1 MRARKISPKTRYL
14 YHYTLK
20 SNVESIL
27 KEKSIRSRDD
37 FVFFTGSLADSVKA
51 FNNEIMTEGRPYF
64 DLDGVLRYRE
74 KCDRKDYCILKIPY
88 RDDDRFYRFDADDLP
103 EDSIYRLAI
112 AHRGTY
118 DFKKARVLEMTIR
131 QVARKE
137 AANRKRSDGRRVCSM
152 DGRRLRKIAAAG
164 LLTGV
169 LLSPH
174 SAFADSLPGDAALD
188 SLRSGSMSQ
197 IMQTEGERISNFRPG
212 SRSTVI
218 EGSHRVEI
226 TPGEHAEIDD
236 KFEHYGN
243 YHIVAHGANGKTAS
257 GKVSGS
263 VSAVFEGGGQVLA
276 GVTVRADANGSAYVD
291 VRDNVSTSGKAK
303 YAQGVSVT
311 AAKKSEHAEVK
322 VGGNVTALSSDGVA
336 QGIDTNDGNVTVGGN
351 VSASTGNYAFGV
363 MAMSRNQPGRILI
376 KGGLYA
382 EGSGVQGAAVSAED
396 EAGDLTFS
404 VGKGGIT
411 AVSKGDIDDQGMPV
425 SRPLSTG
432 LQVSDGSGKL
442 TADIQGDISAQS
454 EKKSSAAVIVGM
466 THSEDHGDPDLPEGS
481 QFVRVR
487 GNLISDDKGIMFIES
502 DYSHLTA
509 TDILVENEIQADNV
523 GVLVYKHHAKLLLP
537 ENDENR
543 VASMH
548 RLNLTAWKI
557 KANANGNVA
566 EYYTEDSGSLSDGV
580 APAGA
585 DRAFEKKINYIIRT
599 EQTAAGVTIRAL
611 DADGR
616 ALAKSHGYDVA
627 HEGEKVI
634 LKADEGYQ
642 IVAAYNGK
650 EKKTALSK
658 DENGSFFLVVP
669 KGGGVWLSAE
679 VRKAETPA
687 PTPTPTE
694 DSDTPAAGA
703 TAKVSGTPMARMT
716 AKGRKSLTI
725 SWNRIRGAAGYDIF
739 FAQCSHGGKK
749 VKCRKVKS
757 IKGNKTFRW
766 TRSGLKKGTAYK
778 ACVKAYV
785 YRNGRKTYVK
795 TSPVMHAYTG
805 NGTGKYTNAGSVR
818 IRNIKKNRL
827 SLKKG
832 RTFRIKASV
841 KKLKK
846 NRKLMPKSHVPKL
859 RYMTSNKKVAAVSK
873 SGRIIAKGKGNCRI
887 YVYAHNGVSKSIKV
901 TVPK

>member
-27 KEKSIRSRDD
+27 KDKSIRSRDD

-103 EDSIYRLAI
+103 ADSIYRLAI

-118 DFKKARVLEMTIR
+118 DFKKARVLEMTSR

-137 AANRKRSDGRRVCSM
+137 AANRKRFDGRRVCSM

-236 KFEHYGN
+236 KFEHYEN

-276 GVTVRADANGSAYVD
+276 GVTVLADASSSAYVD

-382 EGSGVQGAAVSAED
+382 EGSGVCGAAVSAED
-396 EAGDLTFS
+396 ETGDLTFS

-454 EKKSSAAVIVGM
+454 EKKRSAAVIAGM
-466 THSEDHGDPDLPEGS
+466 THSENHGDTSLPEGT
-481 QFVRVR
+481 QFVHVR

-502 DYSHLTA
+502 DYSHPTA

-543 VASMH
+543 VTSMH
-548 RLNLTAWKI
+548 RLNLTVWKI

-566 EYYTEDSGSLSDGV
+566 EYYTEDSGNLPDGV

-599 EQTAAGVTIRAL
+599 EQPAAGGTIRAL

-616 ALAKSHGYDVA
+616 ALARSHGFDVA
-627 HEGEKVI
+627 HEGDKVI

-658 DENGSFFLVVP
+658 DENGNFFLVVP
-669 KGGGVWLSAE
+669 KGGGVCLSAE
-679 VRKAETPA
+679 VRKEAAPAEGGG
-687 PTPTPTE
+687 TPT
-694 DSDTPAAGA
+694 AGT
-703 TAKVSGTPMARMT
+703 TAKISGTPMARMT

-739 FAQCSHGGKK
+739 FAQCNRGGKK
-749 VKCRKVKS
+749 AKCKTVRTV
-757 IKGNKTFRW
+757 KGNKTFSW
-766 TRSGLKKGTAYK
+766 TRSGLEKGTAYK
-778 ACVKAYV
+778 AYVKAYV
-785 YRNGRKTYVK
+785 YRNGKKSYVK
-795 TSPVMHAYTG
+795 KSPTVHAYTG

-818 IRNIKKNRL
+818 IRNIKKNKL

-832 RTFRIKASV
+832 RTFRIKAKV
-841 KKLKK
+841 NKVNKKK
-846 NRKLMPKSHVPKL
+846 KLMPKSHTSKL
-859 RYMTSNKKVAAVSK
+859 RYLSSDKKVATVSK
-873 SGRIIAKGKGNCRI
+873 SGRITAKGKGSCTI

>member
-27 KEKSIRSRDD
+27 KDKSIRSRDD
-37 FVFFTGSLADSVKA
+37 YVFFTGSLADSVKA
-51 FNNEIMTEGRPYF
+51 FNNEIMTEGRPYL

-112 AHRGTY
+112 AHRGAY
-118 DFKKARVLEMTIR
+118 DFKKARVLEMTSP

-137 AANRKRSDGRRVCSM
+137 AANRKKSDGRRVCSM

-197 IMQTEGERISNFRPG
+197 IMQTKGASIANFSRGERKYIPD
-212 SRSTVI
+212 
-218 EGSHRVEI
+218 GSHKVLIYRGDHV
-226 TPGEHAEIDD
+226 EIDD
-236 KFEHYGN
+236 NVHFFEYYED
-243 YHIVAHGANGKTAS
+243 YHIDARGADGLTAR
-257 GKVSGS
+257 GTVRGS
-263 VSAVFEGGGQVLA
+263 VSAVHESIGPDNIF
-276 GVTVRADANGSAYVD
+276 GVTAHAETKGSAYVD
-291 VRDNVSTSGKAK
+291 VSENVSIVGEGTISALGIKAE
-303 YAQGVSVT
+303 AV
-311 AAKKSEHAEVK
+311 KKSGYAEVN
-322 VGGNVTALSSDGVA
+322 VGGNVTVFSSDGVA

-351 VSASTGNYAFGV
+351 ISASAGNYAFGV
-363 MAMSRNQPGRILI
+363 AAMSNNQPARIMI
-376 KGGLYA
+376 KGGLLS
-382 EGSGVQGAAVSAED
+382 EGSFVQGAAVSAED
-396 EAGDLTFS
+396 EDGELTFS

-425 SRPLSTG
+425 SMPLSTG
-432 LQVSDGSGKL
+432 LQVPDGSGKL

-454 EKKSSAAVIVGM
+454 EKNRSAAVIAGM
-466 THSEDHGDPDLPEGS
+466 THSENHGNTSLPEGK
-481 QFVRVR
+481 QFVHVL

-557 KANANGNVA
+557 RVNENGNVA
-566 EYYTEDSGSLSDGV
+566 EYYTEDSGNLPDGV

-599 EQTAAGVTIRAL
+599 EQPAAGGTIRAL

-616 ALAKSHGYDVA
+616 ALARSHGFDVA
-627 HEGEKVI
+627 HEGDKVI

-658 DENGSFFLVVP
+658 DENGNFYLVVP
-669 KGGGVWLSAE
+669 KGGGVCLSAE
-679 VRKAETPA
+679 VRKEAAPAEGDA
-687 PTPTPTE
+687 PT
-694 DSDTPAAGA
+694 AGT

-739 FAQCSHGGKK
+739 FAQCNRGSKG
-749 VKCRKVKS
+749 VKCRKVKT
-757 IKGNKTFRW
+757 IKGNKTFSW
-766 TRSGLKKGTAYK
+766 TRSGLEKGTAYK
-778 ACVKAYV
+778 AYVKAYV
-785 YRNGRKTYVK
+785 YRNGKKSYVK
-795 TSPVMHAYTG
+795 KSPTVHAYTG

-818 IRNIKKNRL
+818 IRNIKKNKL

-846 NRKLMPKSHVPKL
+846 NRKLMPKSHAPVF
-859 RYMTSNKKVAAVSK
+859 RYMTSNKKIATVNS
-873 SGRIIAKGKGNCRI
+873 SGKITAKGKGSCRI